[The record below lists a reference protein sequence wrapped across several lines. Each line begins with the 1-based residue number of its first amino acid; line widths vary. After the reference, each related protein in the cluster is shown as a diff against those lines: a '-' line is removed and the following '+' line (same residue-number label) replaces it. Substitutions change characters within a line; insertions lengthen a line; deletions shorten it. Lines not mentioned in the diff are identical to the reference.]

1 MKNKYSEERRPLP
14 ERGQRTKTNR
24 RRRPGPAKK

>member
-1 MKNKYSEERRPLP
+1 MNYKYSEERRPLP

-24 RRRPGPAKK
+24 RRRPGPVKK